1 MSMMLLGI
9 TAGLVAAFMQSCS
22 YLGGRRFLAM
32 HGNAQQLLFA
42 SLIINGVA
50 AFIMAPFFWNGK
62 RCARGRSGFTYLSAT
77 AV

>member
-1 MSMMLLGI
+1 MSMLVLGI
-9 TAGLVAAFMQSCS
+9 AAGLVAAFMQSCS

-50 AFIMAPFFWNGK
+50 AFIMAPFFLEWNTL
-62 RCARGRSGFTYLSAT
+62 CSWQIWF
-77 AV
+77 